1 MELQETTIRR
11 LIPSE
16 GHLLTQASE
25 TPLRERIFSPL
36 VILGVGDTET
46 NYKEIPLEEAE
57 ELKERQRT
65 EEEAEFAAAEKRRRR
80 AELERQLAELDTADT
95 EGTQP

>member
-11 LIPSE
+11 LTPSE
-16 GHLLTQASE
+16 AHLLTQASE
-25 TPLRERIFSPL
+25 TPLRERIFAPL
-36 VILGVGDTET
+36 VILGVGDTEA
-46 NYKEIPLEEAE
+46 NYKEIPVKEAQ
-57 ELKERQRT
+57 ELKERQRA

-95 EGTQP
+95 NRTEP